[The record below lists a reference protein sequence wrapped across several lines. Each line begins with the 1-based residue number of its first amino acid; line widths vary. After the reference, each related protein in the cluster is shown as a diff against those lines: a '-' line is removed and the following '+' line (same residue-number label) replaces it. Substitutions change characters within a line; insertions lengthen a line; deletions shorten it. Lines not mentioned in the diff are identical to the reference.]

1 MAVERFEE
9 HRDLL
14 TGVAYRILGSVTDA
28 EDVVQEAWLRWSGV
42 DVSRVDD
49 DRSYLVKVVT
59 RLAIDR
65 LRWVKARRE
74 AYVGSWLPELVVTPD
89 VAEHAELAD
98 SVELALLVL
107 LETLSPLERA
117 VFVLREAFGMPY
129 AEIGEMIERSEA
141 ATRQL
146 ARRGREH
153 VQEGR
158 PRFEVDR
165 GVRRRLTERFAE
177 AAVGGDLGA
186 LTALLAED
194 ASLVSDGGGK
204 AKAPLRVITG
214 ARKVA
219 RFLTSIATGDRLR
232 AFMESIGAGPVSGFG
247 DEPVP
252 GSGAGPVPGF
262 GDGPVSGFGVEIA
275 EVNGGPAVLVTAQG
289 RPVTVFSLVVEDG
302 LITTVF
308 LVANPEKLAHL

>member
-42 DVSRVDD
+42 DVSRVED
-49 DRSYLVKVVT
+49 DRPYLVKIVT

-65 LRWVKARRE
+65 LRRVRARRE
-74 AYVGSWLPELVVTPD
+74 AYVGPWLPELVVTPD

-98 SVELALLVL
+98 SVELALLVV

-165 GVRRRLTERFAE
+165 GVRRRITERFAE

-186 LTALLAED
+186 LTAMLAED
-194 ASLVSDGGGK
+194 ASLVGDGGGK

-219 RFLTSIATGDRLR
+219 RFLASIATGDRLR

-247 DEPVP
+247 VEP
-252 GSGAGPVPGF
+252 GSGFGVEPG
-262 GDGPVSGFGVEIA
+262 SGFGVEIA
-275 EVNGGPAVLVTAQG
+275 EVNGGPAVVVTAEG
-289 RPVTVFSLVVEDG
+289 RPVTVLSLVVEDG

-308 LVANPEKLAHL
+308 LVANPEKLSHL

>member
-42 DVSRVDD
+42 DLSRVED
-49 DRSYLVKVVT
+49 DRAYLVKVVT
-59 RLAIDR
+59 RLSVDR
-65 LRWVKARRE
+65 LRRVKAQRE
-74 AYVGSWLPELVVTPD
+74 AYVGSWLPELIVTPD
-89 VAEHAELAD
+89 VAERAELAD
-98 SVELALLVL
+98 SVELALLVV

-165 GVRRRLTERFAE
+165 GLRRRLTERFAE

-186 LTALLAED
+186 LTAMLAED

-204 AKAPLRVITG
+204 TKAPLRVITG
-214 ARKVA
+214 AGKVA
-219 RFLTSIATGDRLR
+219 RFLSSIASGERVRT
-232 AFMESIGAGPVSGFG
+232 FMESIGAEPVSGL
-247 DEPVP
+247 DM
-252 GSGAGPVPGF
+252 
-262 GDGPVSGFGVEIA
+262 EIA
-275 EVNGGPAVLVTAQG
+275 EVNGGPAMVVTVEG
-289 RPVTVFSLVVEDG
+289 RPVTVFSLVIEDG
-302 LITTVF
+302 LIRTVF
-308 LVANPEKLAHL
+308 LVANPEKLSRL

>member
-1 MAVERFEE
+1 MSHLGPVICLIPMAVERFEE

-42 DVSRVDD
+42 DLSRVED
-49 DRSYLVKVVT
+49 DRAYLVKVVT
-59 RLAIDR
+59 RLSVDR
-65 LRWVKARRE
+65 LRRVKAQRE
-74 AYVGSWLPELVVTPD
+74 AYVGSWLPELIVTPD
-89 VAEHAELAD
+89 VAERAELAD
-98 SVELALLVL
+98 SVELALLVV

-165 GVRRRLTERFAE
+165 GLRRRLTERFAE

-186 LTALLAED
+186 LTAMLAED

-204 AKAPLRVITG
+204 TKAPLRVITG
-214 ARKVA
+214 AGKVA
-219 RFLTSIATGDRLR
+219 RFLSSIASGERVRT
-232 AFMESIGAGPVSGFG
+232 FMESIGAEPVSGL
-247 DEPVP
+247 DM
-252 GSGAGPVPGF
+252 
-262 GDGPVSGFGVEIA
+262 EIA
-275 EVNGGPAVLVTAQG
+275 EVNGGPAMVVTVEG
-289 RPVTVFSLVVEDG
+289 RPVTVFSLVIEDG
-302 LITTVF
+302 LIRTVF
-308 LVANPEKLAHL
+308 LVANPEKLSRL

>member
-42 DVSRVDD
+42 DVSQVED
-49 DRSYLVKVVT
+49 DRAYLVRVVT
-59 RLAIDR
+59 RLSIDR
-65 LRWVKARRE
+65 LRRVRARRE
-74 AYVGSWLPELVVTPD
+74 AYVGSWLPELIVTPD
-89 VAEHAELAD
+89 VAEHAELAG
-98 SVELALLVL
+98 SVELALLVV

-129 AEIGEMIERSEA
+129 AEIGEVIERSEA

-165 GVRRRLTERFAE
+165 RLRRRLTERFAE

-186 LTALLAED
+186 LTAMLAED
-194 ASLVSDGGGK
+194 ASLVSDGGGR
-204 AKAPLRVITG
+204 AKAPLRTITG
-214 ARKVA
+214 AGRVA
-219 RFLTSIATGDRLR
+219 RFLSSITSGDRPR

-247 DEPVP
+247 M
-252 GSGAGPVPGF
+252 
-262 GDGPVSGFGVEIA
+262 EIA
-275 EVNGGPAVLVTAQG
+275 EVNGGPAVVVTADG

-302 LITTVF
+302 LIRTVF
-308 LVANPEKLAHL
+308 LVTNPEKLSRL

>member
-28 EDVVQEAWLRWSGV
+28 EDVVQEAWLRWSGI
-42 DVSRVDD
+42 DVSRVED
-49 DRSYLVKVVT
+49 DRAYLVKVVT
-59 RLAIDR
+59 RLSIDR
-65 LRWVKARRE
+65 LRRVKAQRE

-89 VAEHAELAD
+89 VAEQAELAD
-98 SVELALLVL
+98 SVELALLVV

-129 AEIGEMIERSEA
+129 AEIGELIGRSEA

-158 PRFEVDR
+158 PRFAVDR
-165 GVRRRLTERFAE
+165 GLRRRLTERFAE
-177 AAVGGDLGA
+177 AAVGGDLEA
-186 LTALLAED
+186 LTAMLAED

-214 ARKVA
+214 AGRVA
-219 RFLTSIATGDRLR
+219 RFLSSIASGERVR
-232 AFMESIGAGPVSGFG
+232 AFLGSIGAEPVSAL
-247 DEPVP
+247 D
-252 GSGAGPVPGF
+252 
-262 GDGPVSGFGVEIA
+262 VEIA
-275 EVNGGPAVLVTAQG
+275 EVNGGPAMVVTAEG
-289 RPVTVFSLVVEDG
+289 RPVTVFSLVIEDG
-302 LITTVF
+302 LIRTVF
-308 LVANPEKLAHL
+308 LVANPEKLSRL